1 MNQTGTYVNIM
12 RESLERKRK
21 YLSEIL
27 KLTNEQSVIAA
38 AEKFDDARFSE
49 IVEKKDVLID
59 NINEIDKGFSS
70 VYDRVRIEI
79 QQEPAAYRDELLAI
93 QELIRICVDLGMQI
107 EAVEERN
114 RAAMEQVFS
123 VKFQGV
129 RQMKQSKKVAN
140 KYYKSM
146 ANGMVNDSLL
156 YDRKK

>member
-21 YLSEIL
+21 YLAEIL

-38 AEKFDDARFSE
+38 AEKFDDERFSE

-93 QELIRICVDLGMQI
+93 QELIRACVDLGVQI

-129 RQMKQSKKVAN
+129 RQMKQSKTVAN

>member
-21 YLSEIL
+21 YLAEIL

-38 AEKFDDARFSE
+38 AEKFDDERFSE

-79 QQEPAAYRDELLAI
+79 QQEPAAYRDALLAI
-93 QELIRICVDLGMQI
+93 QDLIRTCVDLGMQI

-129 RQMKQSKKVAN
+129 RQMKQSKTVAN

>member
-1 MNQTGTYVNIM
+1 MDQTGTYVNIM

-21 YLSEIL
+21 YLAETL
-27 KLTNEQSVIAA
+27 DLTNEQSVIAA
-38 AEKFDDARFSE
+38 AEKFDDERFSE

-70 VYDRVRIEI
+70 VYDRVKIEI
-79 QQEPAAYRDELLAI
+79 QQDPAVYRETLLAI
-93 QELIRICVDLGMQI
+93 QDLIRACVDLGMQI

-114 RAAMEQVFS
+114 RATMEQVFS

-129 RQMKQSKKVAN
+129 RQVKQSKTVAN

-156 YDRKK
+156 YDKKK

>member
-21 YLSEIL
+21 YLAEIL
-27 KLTNEQSVIAA
+27 KLTNEQSGIAA
-38 AEKFDDARFSE
+38 AEKFDDERFSE

-79 QQEPAAYRDELLAI
+79 QQDPSAYRDALLAI
-93 QELIRICVDLGMQI
+93 QDLIRACVDLGMQI

-114 RAAMEQVFS
+114 RATMEQVFS

-129 RQMKQSKKVAN
+129 RQMKQSKTVAN

>member
-21 YLSEIL
+21 YLTEIL

-38 AEKFDDARFSE
+38 AEKFDEERFSE

-79 QQEPAAYRDELLAI
+79 QQNPSAYRDKLLAI
-93 QELIRICVDLGMQI
+93 QELIRACVDLGVQI

-114 RAAMEQVFS
+114 RATMEQVFS
-123 VKFQGV
+123 AKFQGV
-129 RQMKQSKKVAN
+129 RQVKQSKYVAN

-156 YDRKK
+156 YDKKK

>member
-21 YLSEIL
+21 YLAEIL
-27 KLTNEQSVIAA
+27 KLTNEQSMIAA
-38 AEKFDDARFSE
+38 AEKFDDERFSE

-79 QQEPAAYRDELLAI
+79 QQEPAAYRDALLAI
-93 QELIRICVDLGMQI
+93 QDLIRTCVDLGMQI

-123 VKFQGV
+123 AKFQGV
-129 RQMKQSKKVAN
+129 RQMKQSKTAAN

>member
-27 KLTNEQSVIAA
+27 KLTNEQSVIAT

-93 QELIRICVDLGMQI
+93 QELIRTCVDLGMQI

-129 RQMKQSKKVAN
+129 RQMKQSKTVAN

>member
-1 MNQTGTYVNIM
+1 MSRGLGDVY
-12 RESLERKRK
+12 KR
-21 YLSEIL
+21 
-27 KLTNEQSVIAA
+27 Q
-38 AEKFDDARFSE
+38 
-49 IVEKKDVLID
+49 D

-79 QQEPAAYRDELLAI
+79 QQEPAAYRDALLAI
-93 QELIRICVDLGMQI
+93 QDLIRTCVDFGMQI

-129 RQMKQSKKVAN
+129 RQMKQSKTVAN